1 MKKINSSVLGL
12 SCGLISQYMWEHGM
26 RFYYFDLS
34 RSTNADLSTSR
45 NLNISFN
52 NNNQVAIDIWCFC
65 ESYSECIMDVETGM
79 LSV

>member
-1 MKKINSSVLGL
+1 MWFNITI
-12 SCGLISQYMWEHGM
+12 CMWEHGM

-34 RSTNADLSTSR
+34 RGTNADLSTPR

-52 NNNQVAIDIWCFC
+52 NNNQVAIDIWCFT
-65 ESYSECIMDVETGM
+65 ESYSECIIDVETGM